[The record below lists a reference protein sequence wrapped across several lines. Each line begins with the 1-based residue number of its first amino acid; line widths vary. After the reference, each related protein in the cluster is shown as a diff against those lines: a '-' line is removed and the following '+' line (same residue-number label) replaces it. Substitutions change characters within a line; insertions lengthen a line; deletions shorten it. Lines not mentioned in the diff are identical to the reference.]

1 MLENGK
7 NVILEIDVQGAVK
20 IKENCKDGVF
30 IFILPPSMEELKN
43 RLTKRGTETPEEI
56 LRRFN
61 TAYEEIK
68 YIDKYNYGVVNDV
81 VEDAVAKIDKIL
93 EAEKCRVTRIK
104 DSIIKEAK

>member
-1 MLENGK
+1 MYF
-7 NVILEIDVQGAVK
+7 ISSYAV
-20 IKENCKDGVF
+20 
-30 IFILPPSMEELKN
+30 LPPSMEELKN